1 METNEYV
8 DLVLPRIFVV
18 KVSHTVR
25 YSILQVCKCG
35 TSTGSCAKKKKD
47 FACTV
52 THTLP

>member
-8 DLVLPRIFVV
+8 DLVLSRIFVV

-35 TSTGSCAKKKKD
+35 TSSCAKKKKD

-52 THTLP
+52 AHKLP